1 MVDVED
7 TCSNGGHQSSDFR
20 PAKILMK
27 LRLFPG
33 PAGIEGGCSAIEFSG
48 NRWDSTNSTTSRKKL
63 DRLDRDLD
71 ELDRVLDQLDDL
83 RVKIDSTD
91 SIDSIEISTNSI
103 EFSINSMSR
112 EVRVFLKMKFWR

>member
-1 MVDVED
+1 MLGTAQLETAQARKMTVRV
-7 TCSNGGHQSSDFR
+7 SAVRR
-20 PAKILMK
+20 PPPL
-27 LRLFPG
+27 G

>member
-1 MVDVED
+1 MTVWFDEMRND
-7 TCSNGGHQSSDFR
+7 EQN
-20 PAKILMK
+20 ILPP
-27 LRLFPG
+27 PG